1 MGALKLITG
10 VLKPQRTRHIDIKYH
25 FTRVVVRRLKWCVK
39 YVPSAKNVAD
49 VFTKALTG
57 NKFQEFR
64 DLLVRN

>member
-1 MGALKLITG
+1 MLNL
-10 VLKPQRTRHIDIKYH
+10 QRTRLIDIKYL

-49 VFTKALTG
+49 VFMKALTG
-57 NKFQEFR
+57 NKLQEFR